1 MQLLICCQGQWAG
14 DRGGAA
20 PHIGMV
26 IHQSARWHARRKEGR
41 AARRWQGH
49 QFHETFPPLHLK
61 ARHNHAPGRCTM
73 KWNGRPDP
81 GERTQ
86 CRVHRNEGHSLPGD
100 ASVSRKGPAGPG
112 QTVAQGSFMTPPHV
126 KVSFLTWVMQK
137 YTVYIYSINNLLRKW
152 HLCVHHL
159 TRYSEKCNW

>member
-20 PHIGMV
+20 LHIGMV
-26 IHQSARWHARRKEGR
+26 IHQSVRWHARQKKGEPHSADR
-41 AARRWQGH
+41 GH

-61 ARHNHAPGRCTM
+61 ARHNHVQGRCTM

-86 CRVHRNEGHSLPGD
+86 CRVHRNEGHSLPRD

-112 QTVAQGSFMTPPHV
+112 QTVPLAASWSTAV
-126 KVSFLTWVMQK
+126 KEMALMCASLDA
-137 YTVYIYSINNLLRKW
+137 
-152 HLCVHHL
+152 
-159 TRYSEKCNW
+159 TRYSKKCKWWEDFWQWIYC